1 MSFGKFLDS
10 LRLSYQI
17 YKMDIKEY
25 STVISWI
32 VSTGASKLISI
43 VSLQSTLGTI
53 TASDVIISK
62 GVGYFTCALSLV
74 TSELDRTP

>member
-25 STVISWI
+25 STVINWI
-32 VSTGASKLISI
+32 VSTGASKPISI
-43 VSLQSTLGTI
+43 VSPQ
-53 TASDVIISK
+53 
-62 GVGYFTCALSLV
+62 
-74 TSELDRTP
+74 